1 MDLLSVTIQSGSRD
15 SNEFV
20 KIEVFLFVLL
30 YVLYLL
36 NLRIKA
42 YHQVRLNY
50 KGLKAVAEVT
60 FMWPSYILYNVFNS
74 IFLPKTTL
82 FITVFMWWVVPPK
95 IVCN

>member
-1 MDLLSVTIQSGSRD
+1 MDLLSVTIQSGYRD

-36 NLRIKA
+36 DLRIKA
-42 YHQVRLNY
+42 YHQVRTNY

-74 IFLPKTTL
+74 IFLPITT
-82 FITVFMWWVVPPK
+82 FVHNCAHMVGGSS
-95 IVCN
+95 